1 MFIKYPQRVEEIRK
15 NKEKKLT
22 FRELFFISFGGQ
34 APFISL
40 LTFGTVMIAMV
51 GTAGAFAM
59 IIATTVVFFNGL
71 VVYFLSSKYKRSGG
85 YYIYALYG
93 LSSGLGIETG
103 WSYLLYAFAYGGT
116 LLAGGAYVLSYV
128 LDINQIITVL
138 LVSILASTIVIAGI
152 KVSAKYAMV
161 MSTIE
166 MVIIV
171 VLSIIFLHSSG
182 WHFYN
187 PVRYT
192 PYLLV
197 AVIFGLGIPTGY
209 GSIAPLGGDAKDSK
223 AIGRAAI
230 TVVLFGGL
238 LATLF
243 FYSLGS
249 MNFTGNLIIYLI
261 THFGILGIIIVPIIA
276 LSDGILGGIAYILA
290 NSRTLGAMSE
300 DEIFPKI
307 LSKKYRGKPV
317 LSELLI
323 ATIFVVILSIMTYFV
338 GLYAT
343 FLALGAL
350 AGLMNLIIHSSAD
363 FSLMKIASRKGKK
376 RIKEL
381 TAGFIAASVSI
392 FILIDSLPGISL
404 MIQYLFFAWIIIGFL
419 YAETFTIVRETSK
432 ETTAD

>member
-1 MFIKYPQRVEEIRK
+1 MENNMDKIMGSIKS
-15 NKEKKLT
+15 NEKKLS
-22 FRELFFISFGGQ
+22 FPELFFISFGGQ

-51 GTAGAFAM
+51 GTAGALAM
-59 IIATTVVFFNGL
+59 MIATIVVFFNGI
-71 VVYFLSSKYKRSGG
+71 VVYFLSRRYHRSGG

-93 LSSGLGIETG
+93 LSGGLGIETG
-103 WSYLLYAFAYGGT
+103 WSYLLYALAYGGT

-128 LDINQIITVL
+128 LGISQILTVL
-138 LVSILASTIVIAGI
+138 LVSLLASTMVIAGI

-166 MVIIV
+166 MIIIV

-187 PVRYT
+187 PVIYS

-230 TVVLFGGL
+230 TVVIFGGL

-249 MNFTGNLIIYLI
+249 LNFTGNLIIYLI

-290 NSRTLGAMSE
+290 NSRTFSAMSE
-300 DEIFPKI
+300 DGRFPKI
-307 LSKKYRGKPV
+307 FSKKYRGKPV
-317 LSELLI
+317 FSELLI
-323 ATIFVVILSIMTYFV
+323 AAIFVIVLSITTHFM

-363 FSLMKIASRKGKK
+363 FSLIKIATRKAK
-376 RIKEL
+376 RSIKEL
-381 TAGFIAASVSI
+381 TAGIVAVTISI

-404 MIQYLFFAWIIIGFL
+404 IIQYLFFAWIIIGFL
-419 YAETFTIVRETSK
+419 YAETFAIVRETSK
-432 ETTAD
+432 DIPPA

>member
-1 MFIKYPQRVEEIRK
+1 MKNNSSTIINKGKNLEE
-15 NKEKKLT
+15 KLS
-22 FRELFFISFGGQ
+22 FPELFFISFGGQ

-59 IIATTVVFFNGL
+59 MIATTVVFFNGI
-71 VVYFLSSKYKRSGG
+71 VVYFLSRRYRRSGG

-93 LSSGLGIETG
+93 LSGGLGIETG
-103 WSYLLYAFAYGGT
+103 WSYLLYALAYGGT
-116 LLAGGAYVLSYV
+116 LLAGGAYVLSFV
-128 LDINQIITVL
+128 LGINQIITVF
-138 LVSILASTIVIAGI
+138 LVSLVASTMVIAGV

-166 MVIIV
+166 ITIIV

-187 PVRYT
+187 PVIYS
-192 PYLLV
+192 PYLLA

-209 GSIAPLGGDAKDSK
+209 GSIAPLGGDAMDSK

-230 TVVLFGGL
+230 TVVIFGGL

-249 MNFTGNLIIYLI
+249 LNFTGNLIIYII
-261 THFGILGIIIVPIIA
+261 THFGILGLIIVPIIA
-276 LSDGILGGIAYILA
+276 LSDGVLGGIAYILA
-290 NSRTLGAMSE
+290 DSRTFGAMSE
-300 DEIFPKI
+300 YGRFSKIF
-307 LSKKYRGKPV
+307 SRKYKGKPV

-323 ATIFVVILSIMTYFV
+323 ATIFVIVLGTMTYFI

-343 FLALGAL
+343 FLAMGAL
-350 AGLMNLIIHSSAD
+350 AGCRNASLNCAEILSIIQ
-363 FSLMKIASRKGKK
+363 L
-376 RIKEL
+376 L
-381 TAGFIAASVSI
+381 
-392 FILIDSLPGISL
+392 
-404 MIQYLFFAWIIIGFL
+404 
-419 YAETFTIVRETSK
+419 
-432 ETTAD
+432 

>member
-1 MFIKYPQRVEEIRK
+1 MEN
-15 NKEKKLT
+15 NKDKSTDSLKSTEKKLS
-22 FRELFFISFGGQ
+22 FPELFFISFGGQ

-59 IIATTVVFFNGL
+59 MIATAVVFFNGI
-71 VVYFLSSKYKRSGG
+71 VVYFLSRRYRRSGG

-93 LSSGLGIETG
+93 LSGGLGIETG
-103 WSYLLYAFAYGGT
+103 WSYLLYALAYGGT

-128 LDINQIITVL
+128 LGISQILTVL
-138 LVSILASTIVIAGI
+138 LVSLLASTMVIAGI

-166 MVIIV
+166 MIIIV

-182 WHFYN
+182 WHFYD
-187 PVRYT
+187 PVIYS

-230 TVVLFGGL
+230 TVVIFGGL

-249 MNFTGNLIIYLI
+249 LHFTGNLIIYLV

-290 NSRTLGAMSE
+290 NSRTFGAMSE
-300 DEIFPKI
+300 DGRFPKI
-307 LSKKYRGKPV
+307 FSKKYRGKPV
-317 LSELLI
+317 FSELLI
-323 ATIFVVILSIMTYFV
+323 AAIFVIVLSIMTHFM

-363 FSLMKIASRKGKK
+363 FSLIKIATRKA
-376 RIKEL
+376 RTSIKEL
-381 TAGFIAASVSI
+381 TAGIVAVTISI
-392 FILIDSLPGISL
+392 FILVDSLPGISL
-404 MIQYLFFAWIIIGFL
+404 IIQYLFFAWIIIGFL
-419 YAETFTIVRETSK
+419 YAETFAIVRETSK
-432 ETTAD
+432 DIPPA